1 MENDEL
7 RNYTI
12 SDQEQNGDRLSIST
26 NRELFFAF
34 IVFFFY
40 DYPVRENNVENHLVE
55 NVTTVCV
62 FSCEEEGGV
71 GEGQRR
77 GKKWLNGS
85 FFMYRQCSHTFF
97 QKKKI
102 CFNIYIIVFFSKP
115 IILNLSPIFFIF

>member
-26 NRELFFAF
+26 QTNRELFFAF

-40 DYPVRENNVENHLVE
+40 DYPVRENNAENLLVE

-62 FSCEEEGGV
+62 FSCEEEGGA

-77 GKKWLNGS
+77 GKKWLNG
-85 FFMYRQCSHTFF
+85 FFLCIDNAATLFF
-97 QKKKI
+97 RRKNMFQY
-102 CFNIYIIVFFSKP
+102 IYNCVFFETYYFKS
-115 IILNLSPIFFIF
+115 